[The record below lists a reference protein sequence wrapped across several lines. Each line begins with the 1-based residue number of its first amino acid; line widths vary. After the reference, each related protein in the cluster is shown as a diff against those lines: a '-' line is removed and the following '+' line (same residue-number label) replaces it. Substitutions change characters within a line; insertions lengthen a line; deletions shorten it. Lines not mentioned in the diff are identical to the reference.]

1 MVNKNQ
7 NNVDFGYKSV
17 KKSDKQ
23 KLVNNIFNSVAR
35 KYDLMNDITSLGIHR
50 NWKSDLINWIAP
62 QSNQNLADIAG
73 GTGDIA
79 YKFLNAGGNS
89 AHIFDIN
96 KEMIQVSKQKYRNIK
111 NLEWSIASAENIP
124 ALDNSFERANQ
135 LFNNTKINSER
146 IENSIRTYSD
156 NWSYE
161 RIGKVELITLTLG
174 ISELIMDLSPTKVII
189 SEWVK
194 LADKHSSSQSAKFV
208 NGILD
213 KLSQEI

>member
-1 MVNKNQ
+1 MK
-7 NNVDFGYKSV
+7 DFRQITFETLFEEGLASLKE
-17 KKSDKQ
+17 KEF
-23 KLVNNIFNSVAR
+23 NIS
-35 KYDLMNDITSLGIHR
+35 SL
-50 NWKSDLINWIAP
+50 SE
-62 QSNQNLADIAG
+62 NQNL
-73 GTGDIA
+73 
-79 YKFLNAGGNS
+79 
-89 AHIFDIN
+89 
-96 KEMIQVSKQKYRNIK
+96 
-111 NLEWSIASAENIP
+111 
-124 ALDNSFERANQ
+124 RANQ

>member
-1 MVNKNQ
+1 MK
-7 NNVDFGYKSV
+7 DFRQITFETLFEEG
-17 KKSDKQ
+17 
-23 KLVNNIFNSVAR
+23 L
-35 KYDLMNDITSLGIHR
+35 TSLKEKDFNI
-50 NWKSDLINWIAP
+50 SSL
-62 QSNQNLADIAG
+62 SENQNL
-73 GTGDIA
+73 
-79 YKFLNAGGNS
+79 
-89 AHIFDIN
+89 
-96 KEMIQVSKQKYRNIK
+96 
-111 NLEWSIASAENIP
+111 
-124 ALDNSFERANQ
+124 RANQ
-135 LFNNTKINSER
+135 LFNNTKMNSER
-146 IENSIRTYSD
+146 IENLIRTYSD

>member
-1 MVNKNQ
+1 MK
-7 NNVDFGYKSV
+7 DFRQITFETLFEEG
-17 KKSDKQ
+17 
-23 KLVNNIFNSVAR
+23 L
-35 KYDLMNDITSLGIHR
+35 TSLKEKDFNI
-50 NWKSDLINWIAP
+50 SSL
-62 QSNQNLADIAG
+62 SENQNL
-73 GTGDIA
+73 
-79 YKFLNAGGNS
+79 
-89 AHIFDIN
+89 
-96 KEMIQVSKQKYRNIK
+96 
-111 NLEWSIASAENIP
+111 
-124 ALDNSFERANQ
+124 RANQ

-194 LADKHSSSQSAKFV
+194 LADKHSSSKSAKFV

>member
-1 MVNKNQ
+1 MK
-7 NNVDFGYKSV
+7 DFRQITFETLFEDGLPSIKE
-17 KKSDKQ
+17 KD
-23 KLVNNIFNSVAR
+23 FN
-35 KYDLMNDITSLGIHR
+35 ITSL
-50 NWKSDLINWIAP
+50 SE
-62 QSNQNLADIAG
+62 NQNL
-73 GTGDIA
+73 
-79 YKFLNAGGNS
+79 
-89 AHIFDIN
+89 
-96 KEMIQVSKQKYRNIK
+96 
-111 NLEWSIASAENIP
+111 
-124 ALDNSFERANQ
+124 RANQ

-174 ISELIMDLSPTKVII
+174 ISELIMDLTPTKVII

>member
-1 MVNKNQ
+1 MKDFRQ
-7 NNVDFGYKSV
+7 ITFETLFEEGLASLKEKDFNVS
-17 KKSDKQ
+17 
-23 KLVNNIFNSVAR
+23 
-35 KYDLMNDITSLGIHR
+35 SL
-50 NWKSDLINWIAP
+50 SE
-62 QSNQNLADIAG
+62 NQNL
-73 GTGDIA
+73 
-79 YKFLNAGGNS
+79 
-89 AHIFDIN
+89 
-96 KEMIQVSKQKYRNIK
+96 
-111 NLEWSIASAENIP
+111 
-124 ALDNSFERANQ
+124 RANQ

>member
-1 MVNKNQ
+1 MR
-7 NNVDFGYKSV
+7 DFRQITFETLFEEG
-17 KKSDKQ
+17 
-23 KLVNNIFNSVAR
+23 L
-35 KYDLMNDITSLGIHR
+35 TSLKEKDFNI
-50 NWKSDLINWIAP
+50 SSL
-62 QSNQNLADIAG
+62 SENQNL
-73 GTGDIA
+73 
-79 YKFLNAGGNS
+79 
-89 AHIFDIN
+89 
-96 KEMIQVSKQKYRNIK
+96 
-111 NLEWSIASAENIP
+111 
-124 ALDNSFERANQ
+124 RANQ

>member
-1 MVNKNQ
+1 MK
-7 NNVDFGYKSV
+7 DFRQITFETLFEEG
-17 KKSDKQ
+17 
-23 KLVNNIFNSVAR
+23 L
-35 KYDLMNDITSLGIHR
+35 TSLKEKDFNI
-50 NWKSDLINWIAP
+50 SSL
-62 QSNQNLADIAG
+62 SENQNL
-73 GTGDIA
+73 
-79 YKFLNAGGNS
+79 
-89 AHIFDIN
+89 
-96 KEMIQVSKQKYRNIK
+96 
-111 NLEWSIASAENIP
+111 
-124 ALDNSFERANQ
+124 RANQ
-135 LFNNTKINSER
+135 LFNNTKINTER

>member
-1 MVNKNQ
+1 MK
-7 NNVDFGYKSV
+7 DFRQITFETLFEEG
-17 KKSDKQ
+17 
-23 KLVNNIFNSVAR
+23 L
-35 KYDLMNDITSLGIHR
+35 TSLKEKDFNI
-50 NWKSDLINWIAP
+50 SSL
-62 QSNQNLADIAG
+62 SENQNL
-73 GTGDIA
+73 
-79 YKFLNAGGNS
+79 
-89 AHIFDIN
+89 
-96 KEMIQVSKQKYRNIK
+96 
-111 NLEWSIASAENIP
+111 
-124 ALDNSFERANQ
+124 RANQ

-213 KLSQEI
+213 KFSQEI

>member
-1 MVNKNQ
+1 MK
-7 NNVDFGYKSV
+7 DFRQITFETLFEEGLASLKE
-17 KKSDKQ
+17 KDF
-23 KLVNNIFNSVAR
+23 NIS
-35 KYDLMNDITSLGIHR
+35 SL
-50 NWKSDLINWIAP
+50 SE
-62 QSNQNLADIAG
+62 NQNL
-73 GTGDIA
+73 
-79 YKFLNAGGNS
+79 
-89 AHIFDIN
+89 
-96 KEMIQVSKQKYRNIK
+96 
-111 NLEWSIASAENIP
+111 
-124 ALDNSFERANQ
+124 RANQ

>member
-1 MVNKNQ
+1 MK
-7 NNVDFGYKSV
+7 DFRQITFETLFEEG
-17 KKSDKQ
+17 
-23 KLVNNIFNSVAR
+23 L
-35 KYDLMNDITSLGIHR
+35 TSLKEKDFNI
-50 NWKSDLINWIAP
+50 SSL
-62 QSNQNLADIAG
+62 SENQNL
-73 GTGDIA
+73 
-79 YKFLNAGGNS
+79 
-89 AHIFDIN
+89 
-96 KEMIQVSKQKYRNIK
+96 
-111 NLEWSIASAENIP
+111 
-124 ALDNSFERANQ
+124 RANQ

-161 RIGKVELITLTLG
+161 RIGKVELIILTLG

>member
-1 MVNKNQ
+1 MK
-7 NNVDFGYKSV
+7 DFRQITFETLFEEG
-17 KKSDKQ
+17 
-23 KLVNNIFNSVAR
+23 L
-35 KYDLMNDITSLGIHR
+35 TSLKEKDFNI
-50 NWKSDLINWIAP
+50 SSL
-62 QSNQNLADIAG
+62 SENQNL
-73 GTGDIA
+73 
-79 YKFLNAGGNS
+79 
-89 AHIFDIN
+89 
-96 KEMIQVSKQKYRNIK
+96 
-111 NLEWSIASAENIP
+111 
-124 ALDNSFERANQ
+124 RANQ
-135 LFNNTKINSER
+135 LFNNTKINSKR

-174 ISELIMDLSPTKVII
+174 ISELIMELSPTKVII

>member
-1 MVNKNQ
+1 MK
-7 NNVDFGYKSV
+7 DFRQITFETLFEEG
-17 KKSDKQ
+17 
-23 KLVNNIFNSVAR
+23 L
-35 KYDLMNDITSLGIHR
+35 TSLKEKDFNI
-50 NWKSDLINWIAP
+50 SSL
-62 QSNQNLADIAG
+62 SENQNL
-73 GTGDIA
+73 
-79 YKFLNAGGNS
+79 
-89 AHIFDIN
+89 
-96 KEMIQVSKQKYRNIK
+96 
-111 NLEWSIASAENIP
+111 
-124 ALDNSFERANQ
+124 RANQ
-135 LFNNTKINSER
+135 LFNNTKINTER

-194 LADKHSSSQSAKFV
+194 LADKQSSSQSAKFA

>member
-1 MVNKNQ
+1 MK
-7 NNVDFGYKSV
+7 DFRQITFETVFEEG
-17 KKSDKQ
+17 
-23 KLVNNIFNSVAR
+23 L
-35 KYDLMNDITSLGIHR
+35 TSLKEKDFNI
-50 NWKSDLINWIAP
+50 SSL
-62 QSNQNLADIAG
+62 SENQNL
-73 GTGDIA
+73 
-79 YKFLNAGGNS
+79 
-89 AHIFDIN
+89 
-96 KEMIQVSKQKYRNIK
+96 
-111 NLEWSIASAENIP
+111 
-124 ALDNSFERANQ
+124 RANQ

>member
-1 MVNKNQ
+1 MK
-7 NNVDFGYKSV
+7 DFRQITFETLFEDGLPSIKE
-17 KKSDKQ
+17 KD
-23 KLVNNIFNSVAR
+23 FN
-35 KYDLMNDITSLGIHR
+35 ITSL
-50 NWKSDLINWIAP
+50 SE
-62 QSNQNLADIAG
+62 NQNL
-73 GTGDIA
+73 
-79 YKFLNAGGNS
+79 
-89 AHIFDIN
+89 
-96 KEMIQVSKQKYRNIK
+96 
-111 NLEWSIASAENIP
+111 
-124 ALDNSFERANQ
+124 RANQ

-174 ISELIMDLSPTKVII
+174 VSELIMDLSPTKVII

>member
-1 MVNKNQ
+1 MK
-7 NNVDFGYKSV
+7 DFRQITFETLFEEG
-17 KKSDKQ
+17 
-23 KLVNNIFNSVAR
+23 L
-35 KYDLMNDITSLGIHR
+35 TSLKEKDFNI
-50 NWKSDLINWIAP
+50 SSL
-62 QSNQNLADIAG
+62 SENQNL
-73 GTGDIA
+73 
-79 YKFLNAGGNS
+79 
-89 AHIFDIN
+89 
-96 KEMIQVSKQKYRNIK
+96 
-111 NLEWSIASAENIP
+111 
-124 ALDNSFERANQ
+124 RANR

>member
-1 MVNKNQ
+1 MK
-7 NNVDFGYKSV
+7 DFRQITFETLFEEGLASLNEK
-17 KKSDKQ
+17 DF
-23 KLVNNIFNSVAR
+23 NIS
-35 KYDLMNDITSLGIHR
+35 SL
-50 NWKSDLINWIAP
+50 SE
-62 QSNQNLADIAG
+62 NQNL
-73 GTGDIA
+73 
-79 YKFLNAGGNS
+79 
-89 AHIFDIN
+89 
-96 KEMIQVSKQKYRNIK
+96 
-111 NLEWSIASAENIP
+111 
-124 ALDNSFERANQ
+124 RANQ

>member
-1 MVNKNQ
+1 MK
-7 NNVDFGYKSV
+7 DFRQITFETLFEEGLISLKE
-17 KKSDKQ
+17 KDF
-23 KLVNNIFNSVAR
+23 NIS
-35 KYDLMNDITSLGIHR
+35 SL
-50 NWKSDLINWIAP
+50 SE
-62 QSNQNLADIAG
+62 NQNL
-73 GTGDIA
+73 
-79 YKFLNAGGNS
+79 
-89 AHIFDIN
+89 
-96 KEMIQVSKQKYRNIK
+96 
-111 NLEWSIASAENIP
+111 
-124 ALDNSFERANQ
+124 RANQ

-146 IENSIRTYSD
+146 IENSIWTYSD

>member
-1 MVNKNQ
+1 MK
-7 NNVDFGYKSV
+7 DFRQITFETLFEEGLISLKE
-17 KKSDKQ
+17 KDF
-23 KLVNNIFNSVAR
+23 NIS
-35 KYDLMNDITSLGIHR
+35 SL
-50 NWKSDLINWIAP
+50 SE
-62 QSNQNLADIAG
+62 NQNL
-73 GTGDIA
+73 
-79 YKFLNAGGNS
+79 
-89 AHIFDIN
+89 
-96 KEMIQVSKQKYRNIK
+96 
-111 NLEWSIASAENIP
+111 
-124 ALDNSFERANQ
+124 RANQ

>member
-1 MVNKNQ
+1 MK
-7 NNVDFGYKSV
+7 DFRQITFEILFEEG
-17 KKSDKQ
+17 
-23 KLVNNIFNSVAR
+23 L
-35 KYDLMNDITSLGIHR
+35 TSLKEKDFNI
-50 NWKSDLINWIAP
+50 SSL
-62 QSNQNLADIAG
+62 SENQNL
-73 GTGDIA
+73 
-79 YKFLNAGGNS
+79 
-89 AHIFDIN
+89 
-96 KEMIQVSKQKYRNIK
+96 
-111 NLEWSIASAENIP
+111 
-124 ALDNSFERANQ
+124 RANQ

>member
-1 MVNKNQ
+1 MK
-7 NNVDFGYKSV
+7 DFRQITFETLFEEGLSSLKE
-17 KKSDKQ
+17 KDF
-23 KLVNNIFNSVAR
+23 NIS
-35 KYDLMNDITSLGIHR
+35 SL
-50 NWKSDLINWIAP
+50 SE
-62 QSNQNLADIAG
+62 NQNL
-73 GTGDIA
+73 
-79 YKFLNAGGNS
+79 
-89 AHIFDIN
+89 
-96 KEMIQVSKQKYRNIK
+96 
-111 NLEWSIASAENIP
+111 
-124 ALDNSFERANQ
+124 RANQ